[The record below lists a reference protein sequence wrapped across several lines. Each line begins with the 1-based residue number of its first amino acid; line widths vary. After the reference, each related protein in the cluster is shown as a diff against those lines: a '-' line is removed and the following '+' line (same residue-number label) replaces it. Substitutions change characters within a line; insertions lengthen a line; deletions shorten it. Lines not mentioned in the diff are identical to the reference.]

1 MEKNHQTT
9 SRVLDI
15 LELLSN
21 NNFQGLRFSEISRAL
36 NMPKSS
42 LHPLLQTLA
51 DRKYVRFSENTQKY
65 YFGEMLFHLGHAY
78 VENSSLLEQIEQ
90 IMTRLVNRCGV
101 SSFFGVLSGS
111 KVLYL
116 LAKSAPGNIHIVAT
130 PGRKVYANGTG
141 VGKSLLSGYTRQELE
156 QLFPEGLPSI
166 TEKTITDMDVL
177 YAQLEAVRRT
187 GFSYEREESSAYTR
201 CIATPITYHG
211 RIIASMSASFL
222 DVERSREELDAIQ
235 ESLKTA
241 REETEKVICNNI
253 SSWIYSE
260 I

>member
-15 LELLSN
+15 LELLSK
-21 NNFQGLRFSEISRAL
+21 NNFEGLRFSEISRAL

-42 LHPLLQTLA
+42 LHPLLQTLTE
-51 DRKYVRFSENTQKY
+51 RRYVRFSENTQKY

-78 VENSSLLEQIEQ
+78 VQNSSLLEQIEQ
-90 IMTRLVNRCGV
+90 IMTQLVNRCGV
-101 SSFFGVLSGS
+101 SSFFGVLSGN

-116 LAKSAPGNIHIVAT
+116 LAKTAPGNIRIVAT

-141 VGKSLLSGYTRQELE
+141 VGKSLLSGYSRQELVN
-156 QLFPEGLPSI
+156 LFPEGLPSI
-166 TEKTITDMDVL
+166 TEKTITDMDIL
-177 YAQLEAVRRT
+177 CEQLEETRRT
-187 GFSYEREESSAYTR
+187 GFSYEREESSPYTR
-201 CIATPITYHG
+201 CIATPITYRG
-211 RIIASMSASFL
+211 KIIASMSASFL
-222 DVERSREELDAIQ
+222 DVERSKEDLDEIQ
-235 ESLKTA
+235 DSLRVA
-241 REETEKVICNNI
+241 REETERVICNNI

>member
-78 VENSSLLEQIEQ
+78 VENSSLLEQ